1 LIRTLVV
8 DDDYRVADLHCA
20 YVERVSGFTVAGSAH
35 AGNDALLAVDQL
47 KPDLVLLDI
56 YLPDISGLEVLRRLR
71 EDDHP
76 PVDVI
81 SITAAREVESLR
93 AAMRGGVVHYLIK
106 PFLFATFEEKLLSYA
121 AAHDRMTRLGEA
133 QQTDV
138 DRIFGALRTARN
150 EPLPKGLSDATLD
163 LIIQAL
169 SRSQSGLA
177 ATAVADAA
185 GVSRVTARRYL
196 DHLCQLGKAELTMR
210 YGGPGRP
217 EHRYRLANQ
226 AGSARDH
233 KAQEKEQV
241 GQ

>member
-1 LIRTLVV
+1 MIRTLVV

-20 YVERVSGFTVAGSAH
+20 YVERVNGFEVAGRAH
-35 AGNDALLAVDQL
+35 TGVEALLSVDQL
-47 KPDLVLLDI
+47 RPDLVLLDI
-56 YLPDISGLEVLRRLR
+56 YLPDMSGLEVLQQLR

-81 SITAAREVESLR
+81 SITAAREVDSLR

-106 PFLFATFEEKLLSYA
+106 PFLFSTFEEKLLSYA
-121 AAHDRMTRLGEA
+121 AAHARMTRIGQAE
-133 QQTDV
+133 QGDV

-163 LIIQAL
+163 LIVQAL
-169 SRSQSGLA
+169 GRSQSGLG
-177 ATAVADAA
+177 ATAVADEA

-196 DHLCQLGKAELTMR
+196 DHLCQLGKAEMTMR

-217 EHRYRLANQ
+217 EHRYRLMTNVP
-226 AGSARDH
+226 G
-233 KAQEKEQV
+233 
-241 GQ
+241 